1 MFRYRALAE
10 DELAAN
16 DREEEDRKRQAA
28 EGAAVG
34 FDYNNPPQQQ
44 QQQQPQEPPSLRVLA
59 NCIEKTAEF
68 ITKQVRTVIKLL
80 VLVKIG
86 GSYLMVTQQPTESI
100 LTESGFLPIFP
111 NSPKNNLDS
120 PNF

>member
-68 ITKQVRTVIKLL
+68 ITKQVRTVT
-80 VLVKIG
+80 V
-86 GSYLMVTQQPTESI
+86 
-100 LTESGFLPIFP
+100 
-111 NSPKNNLDS
+111 NSK
-120 PNF
+120 